1 MDNEKFKQAIELK
14 NRIEELGRLKK
25 EYEEL

>member
-14 NRIEELGRLKK
+14 DRIEELGRLKK